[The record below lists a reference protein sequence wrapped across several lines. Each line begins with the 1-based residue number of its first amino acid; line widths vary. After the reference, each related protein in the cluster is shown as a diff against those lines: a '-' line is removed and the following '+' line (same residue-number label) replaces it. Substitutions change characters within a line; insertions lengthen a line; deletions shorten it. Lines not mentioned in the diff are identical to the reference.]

1 MFGPA
6 ASRAPPGAVATRR
19 GRVSVL
25 SAGLVSEDAPPGQ
38 SAGCPRGDRS
48 HRAAWPSFLP
58 LAVGG
63 FTGPPSLGAG
73 SARRTPLA
81 GLRLAG
87 KSFLPTRR
95 PPPAAPGLSPEP
107 LCLGG
112 PQPSLTPESRSR
124 LRDHATGRPVLTVT
138 TGRPRTGDFLFVIW
152 LSRVLRTP
160 TRAKDRG
167 RPARSAVVWTL
178 PQVSGWRMLAR
189 EGPVRPLCSLVPVGS
204 SRHVTAPRDGV
215 LSSQGCWNFFEGGA
229 RPYVCFLR
237 LAPRRPLLQPSV
249 LGRLR
254 VSCAARLPSAWSWP
268 SPLAHT
274 P

>member
-19 GRVSVL
+19 ERVSVL

-48 HRAAWPSFLP
+48 HRAAWPSSLSWLEVSRGHRVWELEVLGARP
-58 LAVGG
+58 SPACV
-63 FTGPPSLGAG
+63 SLGRA
-73 SARRTPLA
+73 SCPRAD
-81 GLRLAG
+81 
-87 KSFLPTRR
+87 

-112 PQPSLTPESRSR
+112 PQPSLAPESRSR
-124 LRDHATGRPVLTVT
+124 LRDHATGRPVLTAT
-138 TGRPRTGDFLFVIW
+138 TGRPRTGDFLIVIW

-189 EGPVRPLCSLVPVGS
+189 EGQVRPLCSLVPVGS

-215 LSSQGCWNFFEGGA
+215 SSSQGCWNFFEGGA

-237 LAPRRPLLQPSV
+237 LAPHRPLLQPSV

-254 VSCAARLPSAWSWP
+254 VSCGARLPSAWSWP
-268 SPLAHT
+268 PPLAHT